1 MKLSYRNDK
10 NAKFIE
16 AKFNKPLDKP
26 DWYKINASD
35 ETDEADILLFDY
47 IGWPYNEAGDFIR
60 SLSAITQK
68 KITIRISSPGGDV
81 WDAHAI
87 YNAIK
92 SHKSKPV
99 TRIESLAA
107 SAASYIAM
115 AGHEKQMYK
124 NGMIMIHEPMTGMW
138 GNQYEFREVADI
150 LSQISDT
157 MIDMYADNTDMGK
170 RELKDMLKAETW
182 LNAKKAKE
190 RGFIDTILEA
200 GKPVKACYDLSM
212 YANVPTELA
221 EVIDKPEPDIRS
233 IEKALRD
240 AGLSKSKA
248 KAVLA
253 RGWQAEVDENEPETK
268 IDEVIQWDAELVA
281 KIKNNI
287 NTIRI

>member
-1 MKLSYRNDK
+1 MNLSYRNDK

-26 DWYKINASD
+26 DWYKITASED
-35 ETDEADILLFDY
+35 SDEADVLIYDY
-47 IGWPYNEAGDFIR
+47 IGWPYNEASEFVRMLAGMN
-60 SLSAITQK
+60 QK
-68 KITIRISSPGGDV
+68 KITIKINSPGGDV
-81 WDAHAI
+81 WDANAI

-157 MIDMYADNTDMGK
+157 MIDMYADNTNAGK
-170 RELKDMLKAETW
+170 RDLKEMLKTETW
-182 LNAKKAKE
+182 MNAKKAKE
-190 RGFIDTILEA
+190 HGFIDTILEA
-200 GKPVKACYDLSM
+200 GKPVKAQYDLSM
-212 YANVPTELA
+212 YANVPTELMVTA
-221 EVIDKPEPDIRS
+221 DKPEPNIRD

-240 AGLSKSKA
+240 VGLSQNKA
-248 KAVLA
+248 KALLA
-253 RGWQAEVDENEPETK
+253 RGWKAESETEPETK
-268 IDEVIQWDAELVA
+268 PIETIQWDAELVE